1 MHHSSVLEL
10 SDLGKD
16 NIERIVTR
24 LNDRLPNET
33 PAQKEKKITAKY
45 HGPLRTY
52 CKKMDPGL
60 GIEARPPEQ
69 VTLEPSVKD
78 KQVPTHSSG
87 IYHADHVLGLL

>member
-1 MHHSSVLEL
+1 MKHLLRRKKNNSKIPWSSENVL
-10 SDLGKD
+10 
-16 NIERIVTR
+16 
-24 LNDRLPNET
+24 
-33 PAQKEKKITAKY
+33 Q
-45 HGPLRTY
+45 
-52 CKKMDPGL
+52 KMDPGL